1 MFFCE
6 ICKSLKT
13 PILKNICEQLL
24 PEPKRTFIEFSL
36 KYFFNTQLVC
46 HFVDSS
52 LLFKQTNVTFP
63 STECASR
70 TVLIGHLF
78 IHLFLELIFFVFDSL
93 LSLFFSFLPWLMCAA
108 EKIEFSAK
116 NYNVVP
122 QIINLVPK
130 KFQFSARKFPF
141 SAKNFQFS
149 VQNLQICTE
158 KIQLS
163 AKKKFKIVLK
173 KLKIVP
179 KKIEK

>member
-1 MFFCE
+1 
-6 ICKSLKT
+6 
-13 PILKNICEQLL
+13 
-24 PEPKRTFIEFSL
+24 
-36 KYFFNTQLVC
+36 
-46 HFVDSS
+46 
-52 LLFKQTNVTFP
+52 
-63 STECASR
+63 
-70 TVLIGHLF
+70 
-78 IHLFLELIFFVFDSL
+78 
-93 LSLFFSFLPWLMCAA
+93 MCGA

-163 AKKKFKIVLK
+163 AKKKIQNSPEKTQNSAEKNRKITNRVDWISSKRVCDALPICLLLRLK
-173 KLKIVP
+173 SRSARGASHLPALGECPTVSHTF
-179 KKIEK
+179 